1 MYLCGGNAS
10 LRFFFQCLDK
20 KFCSLQKSKVSGW
33 EIRANHHKLWWILY
47 WQSVVCGAYYE
58 FWSLISIFFLSN
70 CRWSWL
76 GQGNSVW
83 QNLREIWI
91 HSHVLG
97 RFVAKR
103 RSDFSMNL
111 THLHDLDCESWVML
125 ENWSPPPVFNLT
137 ELRARLF
144 LVAYNKELG
153 LCLRTL

>member
-1 MYLCGGNAS
+1 MVNP
-10 LRFFFQCLDK
+10 
-20 KFCSLQKSKVSGW
+20 
-33 EIRANHHKLWWILY
+33 Y

-125 ENWSPPPVFNLT
+125 ENWSPPLVFNLT
-137 ELRARLF
+137 ELRVRLF
-144 LVAYNKELG
+144 LVAYNNIVWAARIETAKDELLSLKNAG
-153 LCLRTL
+153 TQILMFTPKMNGFN